1 MRTKLPGQWRL
12 LGAGL
17 LMAVG
22 GFLPWVYTHLGSV
35 SGAVGGG
42 LWVFY
47 LSMLALAAFFLP
59 PRLRLMALGQ
69 AVISGVVGVVL
80 PLWQVFHVWNLV
92 GFGGWL
98 PGPGVVMSLFGGV
111 LALIAAKQLWE
122 VGPVR

>member
-59 PRLRLMALGQ
+59 PKLRLMALGQ

-122 VGPVR
+122 IGPVR